1 MNAGEGGVDRSIVKL
16 ALDAAKAMI
25 DGRADRVEWIAMEHA
40 RDQLRRLVGE
50 EWSWVVDEF
59 FDTITRAARARESKR
74 ALGRV
79 SSTDR
84 RASHERGRGREGRGP
99 RKRWGGSRGARGRAG
114 EFRGKS
120 L

>member
-1 MNAGEGGVDRSIVKL
+1 MGAVEVGVDRSIVKL
-16 ALDAAKAMI
+16 ALAASRAMI

-59 FDTITRAARARESKR
+59 FDTITRAARANESKR
-74 ALGRV
+74 SLGRV

-84 RASHERGRGREGRGP
+84 RASHDRGRDREGRGP
-99 RKRWGGSRGARGRAG
+99 RKRGGGSRGARGKAG